1 MKDGR
6 IDGYEA
12 KKIFK
17 TLEDM
22 EGSQIDY
29 SKLVY
34 RSGDNEYFDFTRFGP
49 LSSFYLKLI
58 NGSTGINVAKL
69 KLKELKNDINSL
81 KRKKVKNQLYKTN
94 KKDALENA
102 EALYN
107 GLNTIVDAFENRF
120 LRVNI
125 VLKLVWALIQHLTQ
139 ILMNLMA

>member
-107 GLNTIVDAFENRF
+107 RLNTIVDAFENRF

-125 VLKLVWALIQHLTQ
+125 VLKLV
-139 ILMNLMA
+139 